1 VVTIERT
8 GVPAGNIFPVGTTI
22 ISYTATDSAG
32 NTAQAT
38 QTVVVNDTTPPS
50 LTAPTSISAAA
61 NSSGQSA
68 VPNVVA
74 DATASDFCSE
84 VTVTQS
90 PAAGTMVGIGPHT
103 ITLTATDAA
112 GNTSTATT
120 TFTVESSGGALTFT
134 LSISPSTVK
143 RGKFVK
149 LRASYSNETGVA
161 QEVTFK
167 LHYSSPCGNATI
179 GDIGPINIRSRGH
192 GSADLPLYIPDNA
205 CTGVYTVTL
214 ESFVGGTFN
223 GSTTATL
230 TVRQ

>member
-1 VVTIERT
+1 MR
-8 GVPAGNIFPVGTTI
+8 AGNIFPVGTTI
-22 ISYTATDSAG
+22 LTYTATDGAG
-32 NTAQAT
+32 NTAQTA
-38 QTVVVNDTTPPS
+38 QTVVVNDTTPPT
-50 LTAPTSISAAA
+50 LTAPALTSATA
-61 NSSGQSA
+61 NSSGQAA

-74 DATASDFCSE
+74 SATVSDLCSAI
-84 VTVTQS
+84 TVTQS
-90 PAAGTMVGIGPHT
+90 PAAGDMVGIGSHT
-103 ITLTATDAA
+103 ITLTATDAV

-120 TFTVESSGGALTFT
+120 TFTVQSSGGALTFT

-149 LRASYSNETGVA
+149 LRASYSNETGAA

-167 LHYSSPCGNATI
+167 LHYSSPCGNFTI

-192 GSADLPLYIPDNA
+192 GTADVPLHIPQSA

-214 ESFVGGTFN
+214 ESFVGGAFN

-230 TVRQ
+230 TVR